1 MLEYV
6 SLTFVVL
13 IIYLVA
19 SMWGMFVGK
28 LIYDQ
33 WFSEPRSWKY

>member
-19 SMWGMFVGK
+19 GMWGMFVGK

-33 WFSEPRSWKY
+33 CFSEARSWEY

>member
-6 SLTFVVL
+6 SLTLVVL

-19 SMWGMFVGK
+19 GMWGMFVGK

-33 WFSEPRSWKY
+33 CFSEARIWEY

>member
-33 WFSEPRSWKY
+33 WFSEARSWKY

>member
-1 MLEYV
+1 MLENV
-6 SLTFVVL
+6 SLAFVVL

-19 SMWGMFVGK
+19 AMWGMFIGK

-33 WFSEPRSWKY
+33 CLAENRS